1 MPWWQGHEAAGRF
14 VPAVRRQREKNVHIF
29 SLLFFSPEPHPSKR
43 YPPHPHSI
51 WVFSPQLSK
60 SRNFLFAHRGLSP
73 PWCQGDTV
81 SIGHHS
87 IHRNGRLHIWMD
99 EKGKEERVE
108 LGISGKRSRRWTG
121 RQNIPAR
128 LIPFVS
134 LSSPRFFLLIGFLV
148 DLS

>member
-1 MPWWQGHEAAGRF
+1 MPWWQGHEAAGHF

-29 SLLFFSPEPHPSKR
+29 SLLFIQSRTPSLETV
-43 YPPHPHSI
+43 PPPTRSI

-73 PWCQGDTV
+73 PWCQGDTI

-108 LGISGKRSRRWTG
+108 LGISGKRSRRWTR
-121 RQNIPAR
+121 RQNIPGH

-134 LSSPRFFLLIGFLV
+134 PSSPRFFLLIGLLV